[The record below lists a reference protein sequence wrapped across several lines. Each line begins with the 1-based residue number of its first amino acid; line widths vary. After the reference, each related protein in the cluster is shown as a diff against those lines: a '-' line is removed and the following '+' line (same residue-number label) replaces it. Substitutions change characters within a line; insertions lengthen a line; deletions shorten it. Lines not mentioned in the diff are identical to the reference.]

1 MTLEQLNEQFKEFL
15 ATKKDVTPSP
25 IPGLVMYKDGRIKA
39 SSLVNIEKLL
49 EHDFKDS
56 IKFNDFTQGI
66 QNTALIRLDT
76 YTFYIQKLD
85 DDFLNQLRSYLDS
98 HYGVLFASDL
108 IFTAISNVAH
118 RNKFNPVVDY
128 FNLAHKVWDGKDRF
142 STLFPDFLGVDK
154 TPVTTMITKIW
165 LTGAVAKVFEQKF
178 KFDYVLDLVGSQ
190 GAGKTSLLEK
200 LSFGYYTQ
208 SVQDFTNKDYFSM
221 MLKALIVND
230 DEMKATRKAGFDE
243 LKSFITATEL
253 EFRQAYART
262 VGTYS
267 KHFVIAR
274 TTNEMTYL
282 KDKTGERR
290 FMPLL
295 AHKEKAKYHAW
306 EDTQEQTDYIQQ
318 VWGQAMD
325 VYREYLEGE
334 FSFQLT
340 KEQEDMLAE
349 QRESFMYVD
358 ETENQINQFLDNFE
372 GDFVTSANM
381 AFAIAGESNLVNNHR
396 LASQIK
402 NIMDNKKGWKYTQR
416 RISGIR
422 KHGYSKE

>member
-1 MTLEQLNEQFKEFL
+1 
-15 ATKKDVTPSP
+15 
-25 IPGLVMYKDGRIKA
+25 
-39 SSLVNIEKLL
+39 
-49 EHDFKDS
+49 
-56 IKFNDFTQGI
+56 
-66 QNTALIRLDT
+66 
-76 YTFYIQKLD
+76 
-85 DDFLNQLRSYLDS
+85 
-98 HYGVLFASDL
+98 
-108 IFTAISNVAH
+108 
-118 RNKFNPVVDY
+118 
-128 FNLAHKVWDGKDRF
+128 
-142 STLFPDFLGVDK
+142 
-154 TPVTTMITKIW
+154 
-165 LTGAVAKVFEQKF
+165 
-178 KFDYVLDLVGSQ
+178 
-190 GAGKTSLLEK
+190 
-200 LSFGYYTQ
+200 
-208 SVQDFTNKDYFSM
+208 
-221 MLKALIVND
+221 
-230 DEMKATRKAGFDE
+230 
-243 LKSFITATEL
+243 
-253 EFRQAYART
+253 AYART

-267 KHFVIAR
+267 KYFVIAR

-340 KEQEDMLAE
+340 KDQEDMLAE

-372 GDFVTSANM
+372 GDFVTSANI

>member
-1 MTLEQLNEQFKEFL
+1 MTPEQLNEQFKEFL

-56 IKFNDFTQGI
+56 IKFNDFTQDI
-66 QNTALIRLDT
+66 QNTALIRLDS

-230 DEMKATRKAGFDE
+230 DEMRATRKSGFDE

-253 EFRQAYART
+253 
-262 VGTYS
+262 
-267 KHFVIAR
+267 
-274 TTNEMTYL
+274 
-282 KDKTGERR
+282 
-290 FMPLL
+290 
-295 AHKEKAKYHAW
+295 
-306 EDTQEQTDYIQQ
+306 
-318 VWGQAMD
+318 
-325 VYREYLEGE
+325 
-334 FSFQLT
+334 
-340 KEQEDMLAE
+340 
-349 QRESFMYVD
+349 
-358 ETENQINQFLDNFE
+358 
-372 GDFVTSANM
+372 
-381 AFAIAGESNLVNNHR
+381 
-396 LASQIK
+396 
-402 NIMDNKKGWKYTQR
+402 
-416 RISGIR
+416 
-422 KHGYSKE
+422 

>member
-1 MTLEQLNEQFKEFL
+1 
-15 ATKKDVTPSP
+15 
-25 IPGLVMYKDGRIKA
+25 
-39 SSLVNIEKLL
+39 
-49 EHDFKDS
+49 
-56 IKFNDFTQGI
+56 
-66 QNTALIRLDT
+66 
-76 YTFYIQKLD
+76 
-85 DDFLNQLRSYLDS
+85 
-98 HYGVLFASDL
+98 
-108 IFTAISNVAH
+108 
-118 RNKFNPVVDY
+118 
-128 FNLAHKVWDGKDRF
+128 
-142 STLFPDFLGVDK
+142 
-154 TPVTTMITKIW
+154 
-165 LTGAVAKVFEQKF
+165 
-178 KFDYVLDLVGSQ
+178 
-190 GAGKTSLLEK
+190 
-200 LSFGYYTQ
+200 
-208 SVQDFTNKDYFSM
+208 M

-230 DEMKATRKAGFDE
+230 DEMKATRKSGFDE

-372 GDFVTSANM
+372 GDFVTSANI
-381 AFAIAGESNLVNNHR
+381 AFAIAGESNLV
-396 LASQIK
+396 
-402 NIMDNKKGWKYTQR
+402 
-416 RISGIR
+416 
-422 KHGYSKE
+422 